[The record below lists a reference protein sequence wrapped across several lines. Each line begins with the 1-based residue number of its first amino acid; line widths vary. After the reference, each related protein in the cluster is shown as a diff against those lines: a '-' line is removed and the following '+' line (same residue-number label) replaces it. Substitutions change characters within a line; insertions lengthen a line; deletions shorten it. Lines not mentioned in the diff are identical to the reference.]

1 MTYNMTNEE
10 YILHIVNICNRLID
24 EKLIK
29 IVDKDENGK
38 KIIKIVIIP
47 CEWYLEL
54 NDDDKYCVEINLQ
67 KHYSSLINKVIEELN
82 SENKK
87 NKENNQPQDEDLNEK
102 KNEIIQSNKRQRI

>member
-1 MTYNMTNEE
+1 MSYNMTNEE

-29 IVDKDENGK
+29 IVEKDENGK
-38 KIIKIVIIP
+38 KMIKIVIIP

-82 SENKK
+82 NENKK
-87 NKENNQPQDEDLNEK
+87 NNQLQDEDLNEE

>member
-1 MTYNMTNEE
+1 MTNEE

-29 IVDKDENGK
+29 IVEKDENGK
-38 KIIKIVIIP
+38 KMIKIVIIP

-82 SENKK
+82 NENKK
-87 NKENNQPQDEDLNEK
+87 NNQLQDEDLNEE